1 MMKYIQHIA
10 LQQGRTLFLLLV
22 FGLSLSH
29 IVAQEIV
36 VRGIVRDSYRQP
48 LIGVSVLRVGT
59 KQGAITTADGRFT
72 LKAQVGDKLRFSFIG
87 MKTLVLTVSKEEMRV
102 TLHDKVQQIEEAVI
116 TGYQRVKSR
125 AYTGA
130 TSQVKLAD
138 IKLEGVSDISRMLE
152 GRVAGLSIQNISGSF
167 GAAPRIN
174 IRGGAS
180 IIGNVQPLW
189 VIDGVVYED
198 LVNLSVEDLASG
210 DASTLVSSAVA
221 GLNASDI
228 QDIQVLKDASATSVY
243 GARALNGVIV
253 VTTKNGRRNS
263 PLSMS
268 YAMEG
273 SVRLIPRYEDFD
285 LLSASETLG
294 VYQEMQSKGYFG
306 LEQML
311 YGRRG
316 GIYHQMYRLISSI
329 DPKTGTYYM
338 ANTPEARAE
347 YLKAREQ
354 SGTNWFEHL
363 FRLSPMTSHTLSL
376 SAGGE
381 QSATYASLAYM
392 HDPGWTITDK
402 VDRLTAKLKSTYYI
416 GNNLEA
422 TLSLDGNMRTQKS
435 PGTMPQKKNTIV
447 GGYERD
453 FDINPFAYALS
464 TSRLL
469 RPYGPDGSLEYYRN
483 NWADFNILNEYNNNY
498 MDLSVLDLKG
508 QIEAAYKP
516 LKGLELRGLFSVR
529 RAMTSMSHYVHEGS
543 NLVKAWRAS
552 ETPGVAR
559 ENIYLLR
566 DQDDPLSIPRV
577 ALTHGGMYLKNDHI
591 LTSYLGRL
599 SADYSHS
606 WDKHDIKLFGFTELR
621 SADRESSPFS
631 GYGIQYDKGNQIFSN
646 PLVFEKLSDSATP
659 YFSLSRRYDRGITFS
674 TSATYGFDGRYIL
687 NTVLNYEGSNASG
700 RNSRSKWLPT
710 WNVGAKWNI
719 DRERFLKGQSSISKL
734 ALRASYGLTAKMN
747 EEAINSEAVYVNG
760 LVNRYRFDDRE
771 NALHI
776 LHLENRDLTWEKMY
790 ELNLGVELGLWHN
803 RLSASLDLYQRNAF
817 DLIDLVRTSG
827 VGGQYYKYANFGDMR
842 TRGVEF
848 SIKSRNIDSD
858 GFSWDTSLVLS
869 LMNQEITRLLNS
881 PNTFDMVAGRGRGNI
896 VGFPKGSLFSF
907 NFQGL
912 NNEGL
917 PTFDFGLYPSNS
929 SPLSRIAG
937 ADFLDTQYSKSYLIY
952 HGPIEPTITGG
963 LSNTLRYKGWELSF
977 FVTMQ
982 AGNKIRLNPSFDPA
996 FADLN
1001 VFSKEYERRWLTAG
1015 DELKTD
1021 IPTIPSSEQIAR
1033 FGRESIEKAYNT
1045 YNYSQMRVA
1054 DGSFVRLKNVTL
1066 GYTLPMA
1073 ISKRLHLKNLSVKLS
1088 ITNPFLI
1095 YADSKLGGQDPEYY
1109 RSGGVS
1115 LPTPKQYT
1123 LTLNV
1128 GI

>member
-1 MMKYIQHIA
+1 MMRYIRYNSRGISRV
-10 LQQGRTLFLLLV
+10 LYIMLLLCSAT
-22 FGLSLSH
+22 LLLE
-29 IVAQEIV
+29 AQDIQ
-36 VRGIVRDSYRQP
+36 VRGLVRDSARQP
-48 LIGVSVLRVGT
+48 LVGVSVLRVGT
-59 KQGAITTADGRFT
+59 REGVSTNLEGRFT
-72 LKAQVGDKLRFSFIG
+72 LRARVGDKLRFSFIG
-87 MKTLVLTVSKEEMRV
+87 MKTQVLTVTTEEMRV
-102 TLHDKVQQIEEAVI
+102 TLHEQAQQIEEAVI

-138 IKLEGVSDISRMLE
+138 IKLEGVSDVSRMLE

-221 GLNASDI
+221 GLNAADI

-253 VTTKNGRRNS
+253 VSTKSGRRNA
-263 PLSMS
+263 PLGVS

-273 SVRLIPRYEDFD
+273 SVRQRPSYQNFD
-285 LLSASETLG
+285 LLGSAETLG
-294 VYQEMQSKGYFG
+294 IYQEMQAKGYFS

-311 YGRRG
+311 YGRRAG
-316 GIYHQMYRLISSI
+316 LYHQMYSLINSV
-329 DPKTGTYYM
+329 DPATGTYRL
-338 ANTPEARAE
+338 ANTPEARAK
-347 YLKAREQ
+347 YLQAREHVD
-354 SGTNWFEHL
+354 TDWFRHL
-363 FRLSPMTSHTLSL
+363 FRLSPTTNHTLTF

-381 QSATYASLAYM
+381 HSATYASIGYM
-392 HDPGWTITDK
+392 HDPGWTIADK
-402 VDRLTAKLKSTYYI
+402 VDRLTAKLKSSFYL
-416 GNNLEA
+416 GSKLEA
-422 TLSLDGNMRTQKS
+422 TLSLDGNMRNQKS
-435 PGTMPQKKNTIV
+435 PGTMPQRKNTVV

-469 RPYGPDGSLEYYRN
+469 RPYGDDGALEYYRN
-483 NWADFNILNEYNNNY
+483 NWAPFNILNEYQNNY
-498 MDLSVLDLKG
+498 MDISVLDLKG
-508 QIEAAYKP
+508 QLEAAYKP
-516 LKGLELRGLFSVR
+516 FSGLELRGLFSVR
-529 RAMTSMSHYVHEGS
+529 RATTGMSHYVHEGS
-543 NLVKAWRAS
+543 NLVQAWRAS
-552 ETPGVAR
+552 ETPQVAR

-566 DQDDPLSIPRV
+566 NQDDPLALPRV
-577 ALTHGGMYLKNDHI
+577 ALTHGGMYLRNDNA

-599 SADYSHS
+599 SLDYNRS
-606 WDKHDIKLFGFTELR
+606 WGRNDLKLFAFTELR
-621 SADRESSPFS
+621 SADRESSPFT
-631 GYGIQYDKGNQIFSN
+631 GYGIQYDKGNQVFSN
-646 PLVFEKLSDSATP
+646 PLVSQKLSDSATP

-674 TSATYGFDGRYIL
+674 TSATYGYDGRYIF

-700 RNSRSKWLPT
+700 RYSHNKWLPT

-719 DRERFLKGQSSISKL
+719 DRERFLRSSEHISKL

-747 EEAINSEAVYVNG
+747 EEAINSQAVYVNG
-760 LVNRYRFDDRE
+760 LINRSRFEDRE

-790 ELNLGVELGLWHN
+790 ELNLGLELGLWQN

-842 TRGVEF
+842 TRGLEL
-848 SIKSRNIDSD
+848 SLRTRNIEGKD
-858 GFSWDTSLVLS
+858 FSWESSLVVS
-869 LMNQEITRLLNS
+869 LMRQQITRLLNS
-881 PNTFDMVAGRGRGNI
+881 PNTFDMVAGRGRGNV
-896 VGFPKGSLFSF
+896 VGFPKASLFSF
-907 NFQGL
+907 NYQGL
-912 NNEGL
+912 NEEGL
-917 PTFDFGLYPSNS
+917 PTFAFGLYPLNAA
-929 SPLSRIAG
+929 PTARISG
-937 ADFLDTQYSKSYLIY
+937 ADFLDTQHSKSYLIY

-963 LSNTLRYKGWELSF
+963 LSNTLRYRQWELSF

-982 AGNKIRLNPSFDPA
+982 AGNKIRLNPTFDPM

-1001 VFSKEYERRWLTAG
+1001 VFSRNYKQRWLSAG

-1021 IPTIPSSEQIAR
+1021 MPTIPSSEQIAR
-1033 FGRESIEKAYNT
+1033 FGREHIEKAYNT

-1054 DGSFVRLKNVTL
+1054 DGSFVRLKNISL
-1066 GYTLPMA
+1066 GYTLPEA
-1073 ISKRLHLKNLSVKLS
+1073 TSRRLHLRSLALKLSV
-1088 ITNPFLI
+1088 TNPFLI
-1095 YADSKLGGQDPEYY
+1095 YADSRLGGQDPEYY
-1109 RSGGVS
+1109 QSGGVS
-1115 LPTPKQYT
+1115 LPTPRQYT
-1123 LTLNV
+1123 LTLGL